1 MTRIWRLLSD
11 LLRPISRPISMRLEG
26 ERRSL
31 QLLESNLSPEQRKQ
45 FALNG
50 FFDVTGGDTGTRY
63 RIYQGRALNVG
74 QLNAS
79 GARERMLCF
88 EPEGTLP
95 TGDIML
101 AQKMALELFER
112 KALEVANSS
121 PTWVFEHGG
130 VHLTRGLR

>member
-1 MTRIWRLLSD
+1 MTIWRLLSD
-11 LLRPISRPISMRLEG
+11 LLRADQPPNIHAARGEG
-26 ERRSL
+26 RSL

-63 RIYQGRALNVG
+63 RIYQGRDWFG
-74 QLNAS
+74 ELNAS